1 MRWSG
6 CVCGI
11 HLGQEQDTHSVGYEP
26 TAGKKFIVSRD
37 LWTQMVIERSPIITK
52 HAAQLLYYRA
62 AAAWGS
68 GETFEVP
75 DGAGEWVDLTKLFE
89 QYTMLKILKGEN
101 DGNSKNGK

>member
-1 MRWSG
+1 M
-6 CVCGI
+6 
-11 HLGQEQDTHSVGYEP
+11 
-26 TAGKKFIVSRD
+26 SRN
-37 LWTQMVIERSPIITK
+37 LWTEMVQELSPRINEN
-52 HAAQLLYYRA
+52 AAELLYHRA

-75 DGAGEWVDLTKLFE
+75 DGAGKWVDLTKLFE